1 MIFTEGGMGAIESLM
16 REVPGH
22 NHYDD
27 GIAGKYPECRKC
39 RYCKAYQPFAD
50 IVQPSAER
58 FASAETEQSD
68 NTAFYRGY
76 FVICF

>member
-39 RYCKAYQPFAD
+39 RYHTPFSKKRDCVFDKCPYQPTDVF
-50 IVQPSAER
+50 SGKR
-58 FASAETEQSD
+58 
-68 NTAFYRGY
+68 RGGDKHGS
-76 FVICF
+76 FPG